1 MKDEKNP
8 AQELREKLF
17 AQPKHAAL
25 RMSDD
30 EIAAAFEWC
39 EGYKTF
45 LSDNRTE
52 REITAFSQK
61 LAEARGFEKFDSS
74 KKYSAG
80 DKVWFNVKEKA
91 IILAVFGTRPL
102 SDGVKIA
109 AAHIDSP
116 RLDVKPNP
124 MYEDCEIALFKTH
137 YYGGIK
143 KYQWPT
149 VPLSLHGVIVKADG
163 EKITVSI
170 GDKEGEPQFVI
181 SDLLPHLDSTMGE
194 RKASQVIKG
203 EELNVL
209 IGSMPFRSDEGS
221 DLVKLNILKLLN
233 EKYDITESDFLSA
246 ELELVPASRVSDIGF
261 DRSLIGGYGHDDRV
275 CAYPALMA
283 ALDCPNPSYT
293 TVTVLT
299 DKEEI
304 GSVGN
309 TGLSSAYLQFFIE
322 DLAKTQGLEGRDV
335 LRASE
340 CLSADVNAGVD
351 PTFQSVHDKL
361 NASFINRGIVVTKYT
376 GARGK
381 SDTSDANAEFV
392 GKLRKLFDENNIV
405 WQIGELGKV
414 DEGGG
419 AFYGPKIDMKI
430 KDALG
435 RPWQL
440 GTVQFDFN
448 LPERFNLT
456 YVGADGKE
464 HQPYMVHRALLGSIE
479 RFFGVLLEHYA
490 GAFPAWLAPHQVMG
504 IPVAEAVGLG
514 VAVVAGCGKGA
525 VGDGDYF
532 CRLMVDFAVGYD
544 WLVD

>member
-30 EIAAAFEWC
+30 EISAAFEWC

-52 REITAFSQK
+52 SEITAFSQK

-221 DLVKLNILKLLN
+221 DLVKLNIMKLLN

-299 DKEEI
+299 DKEET
-304 GSVGN
+304 GSDGV
-309 TGLSSAYLQFFIE
+309 TGLNSMYTFHFLQQLCAGQGADYITACKA
-322 DLAKTQGLEGRDV
+322 AK
-335 LRASE
+335 
-340 CLSADVNAGVD
+340 CLSADVTAAYD
-351 PTFQSVHDKL
+351 PTFADAFEPD
-361 NASFINRGIVVTKYT
+361 NGTYAGRGVAIYKYT
-376 GARGK
+376 GSRGK
-381 SDTSDANAEFV
+381 SGTSDASAELV
-392 GKLRKLFDENNIV
+392 SYLTGLMDANSVV
-405 WQIGELGKV
+405 WQIGEMGKL
-414 DEGGG
+414 DLGGG
-419 AFYGPKIDMKI
+419 
-430 KDALG
+430 
-435 RPWQL
+435 
-440 GTVQFDFN
+440 GTVAKYVANQDIDTIDIGVPVLSMHSPFEIVSKADVYMAY
-448 LPERFNLT
+448 LT
-456 YVGADGKE
+456 FK
-464 HQPYMVHRALLGSIE
+464 
-479 RFFGVLLEHYA
+479 
-490 GAFPAWLAPHQVMG
+490 AFCED
-504 IPVAEAVGLG
+504 AE
-514 VAVVAGCGKGA
+514 
-525 VGDGDYF
+525 
-532 CRLMVDFAVGYD
+532 
-544 WLVD
+544 